1 MKKCWFPICGAGSR
15 SELRWIGC
23 SAIAALVV
31 LIVDQLTK
39 LLVLKC
45 FKLYE
50 SRPVIDGIFSI
61 TYVRNS
67 GAAWNIL
74 AGRQLWLLLF
84 AFLVLAALVR
94 FFRYLTDGYSERIL
108 ALTLMISGIVGNSI
122 DRLWHNEVIDFLDVH
137 YQDVWNYPVFNVAD
151 MAICCGVGLF
161 ILSSLLRR
169 RKGNAS

>member
-1 MKKCWFPICGAGSR
+1 MKKFGFPICGAGSR
-15 SELRWIGC
+15 SELRWIGY
-23 SAIAALVV
+23 SAITALAL

-39 LLVLKC
+39 LLVLKS

-50 SRPVIDGIFSI
+50 SHPVVDGIFSI
-61 TYVRNS
+61 TYVRNN
-67 GAAWNIL
+67 GAAWSIL
-74 AGRQLWLLLF
+74 SGHQLWLLLF
-84 AFLVLAALVR
+84 AFVVLAALIW

-108 ALTLMISGIVGNSI
+108 ALALMISGIVGNSI

-137 YQDVWNYPVFNVAD
+137 YYDVWNYPVFNVAD

-169 RKGNAS
+169 RKEQAS